1 MVLLAAMTPTQ
12 ALTFETTTSLRG
24 MSRVGRLLK
33 ASSSA
38 SASASARGSSEV
50 ASATASA
57 TASAVANVCSGGDAS
72 AQASAASQAIA
83 TASAKA
89 VASTSASAI
98 TSGQGS
104 SASASATATATAI
117 AEAVATAMASAVAQA
132 SCCGGSSAVKAAAQS
147 IATETKSAIA
157 KAVSDSSAS
166 ASNGGT
172 SQASAVSEAVA
183 SVTAT
188 ALAKALATVSGCTAS
203 ADTSATATVT
213 TGSQGSTPSSGG
225 SAGSNAGASASGNGA
240 ASASGMAGASTG
252 SAFTPMPSV
261 ITFQPFACFG
271 PVKDSCCVSPYPQT
285 CNGGQYTKC
294 VADLEAVKEA
304 LLACPDDPELLEA
317 KQLLEESLEGAQ
329 EDARLPDDGTLIQ
342 KDGSCSAS
350 PSLPQ
355 AATPPPA
362 PLPHAPRVAGRGAPN
377 NARINPRSR
386 YAQEEPDFGDLAQA
400 YPYLRPFLVP
410 RGTGRPSLNF
420 RDPRA
425 CVALTRALLA
435 RDHGLRWD
443 LPPGHLAPPVTGR
456 ANYVHWVQDLLA
468 LSAPEGGEVCGL
480 DVGTGA
486 NLIYP
491 LLGAA
496 LAGWRFVGVDVSRA
510 ALRAARRLLDANTGV
525 ARRVTLR
532 RASAVLRA
540 LCEAARGSGR
550 VLREVDPQAFSLTVE
565 VGGGG
570 GGLGG
575 GVAAGAK
582 RPREAPTSGPG
593 DDRGPHPA
601 LARFQVFQQ
610 ARGEQTVAASL
621 EGASVGGDFAEL
633 VSAMWAALDGL

>member
-1 MVLLAAMTPTQ
+1 MRNPSARSVAPVLALMVLLAAMTPTQ
-12 ALTFETTTSLRG
+12 ALTFETTTSLRVRHVE
-24 MSRVGRLLK
+24 SW
-33 ASSSA
+33 SSSEGIFLGIGV
-38 SASASARGSSEV
+38 RF
-50 ASATASA
+50 
-57 TASAVANVCSGGDAS
+57 CSGQFRSGLRHSLGDGLGGR
-72 AQASAASQAIA
+72 
-83 TASAKA
+83 KP
-89 VASTSASAI
+89 
-98 TSGQGS
+98 
-104 SASASATATATAI
+104 TAI

-496 LAGWRFVGVDVSRA
+496 LAGWRPVR
-510 ALRAARRLLDANTGV
+510 TE
-525 ARRVTLR
+525 
-532 RASAVLRA
+532 ASAVLRA

>member
-1 MVLLAAMTPTQ
+1 MEHPLEAAPAPQ
-12 ALTFETTTSLRG
+12 EIPLTSCPGTEVETLQHH
-24 MSRVGRLLK
+24 M
-33 ASSSA
+33 
-38 SASASARGSSEV
+38 
-50 ASATASA
+50 
-57 TASAVANVCSGGDAS
+57 
-72 AQASAASQAIA
+72 AQ
-83 TASAKA
+83 
-89 VASTSASAI
+89 
-98 TSGQGS
+98 
-104 SASASATATATAI
+104 
-117 AEAVATAMASAVAQA
+117 
-132 SCCGGSSAVKAAAQS
+132 
-147 IATETKSAIA
+147 
-157 KAVSDSSAS
+157 
-166 ASNGGT
+166 
-172 SQASAVSEAVA
+172 
-183 SVTAT
+183 
-188 ALAKALATVSGCTAS
+188 
-203 ADTSATATVT
+203 
-213 TGSQGSTPSSGG
+213 
-225 SAGSNAGASASGNGA
+225 
-240 ASASGMAGASTG
+240 
-252 SAFTPMPSV
+252 
-261 ITFQPFACFG
+261 
-271 PVKDSCCVSPYPQT
+271 
-285 CNGGQYTKC
+285 C

-342 KDGSCSAS
+342 KDGSRSAS

-532 RASAVLRA
+532 RVPMQPEQRAFFHGMEAAPEGPREEGDGGGGERGAASGGAWEEVSARDAAGGGILSAALRAGEAFAFCMCNPPFFESLDEAGRNPATAFGGTPLEMVYPGGEAAFVLSMLADSCTLRSHIHWFTTMVGKKSTLRALRGALARAGARVVRTTEFAQGRTSRWGVAWSWAAPAAAAAAPLRAPAGRGAAAALDPARRRHMRPVRTEASAVLRA